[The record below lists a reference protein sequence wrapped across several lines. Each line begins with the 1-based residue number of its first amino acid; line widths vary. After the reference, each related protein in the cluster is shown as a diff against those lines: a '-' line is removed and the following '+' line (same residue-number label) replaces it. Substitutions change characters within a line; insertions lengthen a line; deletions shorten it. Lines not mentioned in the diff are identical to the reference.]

1 MSEGSKE
8 QQLAKS
14 RRGYLAQIKMLTV
27 GERAQE
33 AAKINKLDGQPQ
45 WWLKAVR
52 PIQALSQ
59 APTLAPILGVNAEAD
74 PSAICPVDTRAVM
87 VLGEA
92 QRGLR
97 SN

>member
-1 MSEGSKE
+1 MRAGELRRE
-8 QQLAKS
+8 LAD
-14 RRGYLAQIKMLTV
+14 LPTTCPDNEL
-27 GERAQE
+27 
-33 AAKINKLDGQPQ
+33 
-45 WWLKAVR
+45 R